1 MQYLQPL
8 FAYLQ
13 IYLVSSKYNRM
24 ERDNDDES
32 ECAAR
37 WPVEVR
43 MMELEMEIEMEL
55 ELVTIGREFHQGF
68 RLPLFYI
75 ESKSILEN
83 TYSQHRWSLVLVE
96 KGAGVMCYE
105 GTHTPITSPAIV
117 CIPEHEEVFIQGS
130 ADLVLK
136 SVYFHPLVINSRFD
150 FDIVRQP
157 PVDFTVT
164 EEQDLYLLEPFIQ
177 RKSKHLSLFS
187 LDPASAQQI
196 SSLFEL
202 MHQTLTAQNSY
213 HWPCRSRS
221 RLLEALIVVSKVVEQ
236 EESLTGEIDRGE
248 SDTVGQIMNYIHTH
262 YSDKITLA
270 SLSQMFHLNRTT
282 LNHQFSEQ
290 TNLSIIDYL
299 ISYRIQ
305 IAATLLRDTLL
316 PVAEI
321 MERVGFRNTT
331 HFWRMFKKHTSLSP
345 SSYRKQNYH

>member
-1 MQYLQPL
+1 MGLE
-8 FAYLQ
+8 
-13 IYLVSSKYNRM
+13 IGM
-24 ERDNDDES
+24 E
-32 ECAAR
+32 
-37 WPVEVR
+37 
-43 MMELEMEIEMEL
+43 M

-75 ESKSILEN
+75 ENKSSIIEN
-83 TYSQHRWSLVLVE
+83 ICGYDRWSLVYVE
-96 KGAGVMCYE
+96 KGSGILCYE
-105 GTHTPITSPAIV
+105 DTHTPIISPAIL
-117 CIPEHEEVFIQGS
+117 CIPEHQQVSIQG
-130 ADLVLK
+130 AAELVLK

-150 FDIVRQP
+150 FDIVRHP
-157 PVDFTVT
+157 PADFTVT

-177 RKSKHLSLFS
+177 RNNKHLSLVA

-202 MHQTLTAQNSY
+202 MHLTLTAQNSY

-221 RLLEALIVVSKVVEQ
+221 RLLEALIVVSKVFEQ
-236 EESLTGEIDRGE
+236 EESLTGKIDRRE
-248 SDTVGQIMNYIHTH
+248 SDTVSQIMNYIHTH
-262 YSDKITLA
+262 YSEKITLA